1 MIKLIDL
8 YLLKRFIGRM
18 LFLIIGVSAIILLTN
33 FVEMIDNFIDANMS
47 NREIFNYYL
56 LTIPMI
62 VSYAIPMSITI
73 SSVLS
78 MVTYIKNNELIAIRS
93 LGVNYFRLT
102 IGIIFVSILISIGHF
117 YFENNVVSNSNRL
130 KNQITRKYNL
140 SKKRIKLTNFIE
152 DTGKQQS
159 IVIMNYNNK
168 KQTAI
173 NVTINEIDSYNDLI
187 KRIDTKEMKW
197 NQKTGYWIVS
207 ELNLRNW
214 KNNQLIFKKIV
225 KDTSIFL
232 KNIDPIYLTSEFIEP
247 EQMNYFELKKFINI
261 KKENSGNTT
270 KWEVNL
276 HHKIAYSFSSLIL
289 AICSIIASIGLK
301 NSNILLSKTSIPFYL
316 GATSLLIVVVVMIDF
331 ITQIQSHLFQHQY
344 EGLLKKTKLKGRR

>member
-8 YLLKRFIGRM
+8 YLLKRFVGRM
-18 LFLIIGVSAIILLTN
+18 LFLLIGVSAIILLTN

-62 VSYAIPMSITI
+62 ISYAIPMSITI

-78 MVTYIKNNELIAIRS
+78 IVTYIKNNELIAIRS

-159 IVIMNYNNK
+159 IVI
-168 KQTAI
+168 
-173 NVTINEIDSYNDLI
+173 
-187 KRIDTKEMKW
+187 
-197 NQKTGYWIVS
+197 
-207 ELNLRNW
+207 
-214 KNNQLIFKKIV
+214 
-225 KDTSIFL
+225 
-232 KNIDPIYLTSEFIEP
+232 
-247 EQMNYFELKKFINI
+247 
-261 KKENSGNTT
+261 
-270 KWEVNL
+270 
-276 HHKIAYSFSSLIL
+276 
-289 AICSIIASIGLK
+289 
-301 NSNILLSKTSIPFYL
+301 
-316 GATSLLIVVVVMIDF
+316 
-331 ITQIQSHLFQHQY
+331 
-344 EGLLKKTKLKGRR
+344 